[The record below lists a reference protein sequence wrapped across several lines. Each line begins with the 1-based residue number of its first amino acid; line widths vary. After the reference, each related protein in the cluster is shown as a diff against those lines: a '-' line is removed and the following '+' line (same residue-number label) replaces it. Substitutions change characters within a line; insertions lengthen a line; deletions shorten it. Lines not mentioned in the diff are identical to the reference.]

1 MQDKICYNYNNNLNN
16 YNVLQAS
23 KRLDDG
29 RWSDPAYQARL
40 RIKARLGAG
49 FITTVN
55 SLVNIKKVG
64 FENYLKAVKSERPT
78 LIVAWHS
85 SLISSIYCHRKK
97 NIVIMTS
104 LSQDGDLLTQILY
117 YLGYR
122 CVRGSSSRG
131 GMRGLLKMVKL
142 LKQGENGAIT
152 VDGPRGPRHQ
162 VKPGSVLVA
171 QKTNSLLFPIGLAY
185 SKCKKLNN
193 WDKTEV
199 PLPFSNVVMYTGE
212 PFTISAKMNIAEG
225 CDLIGSAIK
234 NCEKQ
239 AEQIIK
245 Q

>member
-1 MQDKICYNYNNNLNN
+1 
-16 YNVLQAS
+16 
-23 KRLDDG
+23 
-29 RWSDPAYQARL
+29 
-40 RIKARLGAG
+40 
-49 FITTVN
+49 
-55 SLVNIKKVG
+55 
-64 FENYLKAVKSERPT
+64 
-78 LIVAWHS
+78 VAWHS

-131 GMRGLLKMVKL
+131 GMRGLLEMVKL

-162 VKPGSVLVA
+162 VKPGAVLVS
-171 QKTNSLLFPIGLAY
+171 QKTDALLFPIGLAY
-185 SKCKKLNN
+185 SSCKKLNN

-199 PLPFSNVVMYTGE
+199 PTPFSTVAMYTGK
-212 PFTISAKMNIAEG
+212 PFTISAKMDIKEG
-225 CDLIGSAIK
+225 CELIGSAIT
-234 NCEKQ
+234 NCEQ
-239 AEQIIK
+239 HAEQIIK